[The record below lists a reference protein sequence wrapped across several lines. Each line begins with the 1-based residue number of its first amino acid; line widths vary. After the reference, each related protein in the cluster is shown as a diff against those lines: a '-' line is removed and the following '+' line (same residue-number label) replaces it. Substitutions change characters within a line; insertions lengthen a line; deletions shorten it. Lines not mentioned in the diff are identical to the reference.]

1 MSKRLLC
8 IGKVVNGGPVEIDT
22 GQTLEERLDAAIAR
36 TAEVLA
42 MDADLAAIL
51 NGKPLGYRLT
61 AEQLEEIEN
70 EAIGREIGQH
80 PWEW

>member
-1 MSKRLLC
+1 MKTILC
-8 IGKVVNGGPVEIDT
+8 IGRIIKGGAIELVAPT
-22 GQTLEERLDAAIAR
+22 NAEEA
-36 TAEVLA
+36 A